1 MVKGRPPIL
10 PRLKELEKRVTDL
23 ENAVLELAGVTLSK
37 PELKS
42 ENGYE
47 PLFTRWPGK
56 S

>member
-1 MVKGRPPIL
+1 MIGRPPL
-10 PRLKELEKRVTDL
+10 TPRIEELEKRVADL
-23 ENAVLELAGVTLSK
+23 ENAVLELAGVRFPK

-47 PLFTRWPGK
+47 PLFNHWPGK